1 MGVTGCPCFIMPAL
15 FLRPLLT
22 ENGQKT
28 QDEGASKF
36 AGQTCLDRLKIWA
49 PPHWQGGDVSWWP
62 LRGWWPGR
70 QKGWGM
76 TKIRTSTL
84 FTKHELQNP
93 SHDYLR
99 ANIFLDVTKR
109 SSLILQTLD
118 PRRICEGKIRISVIM
133 FVDVPGV
140 FGVQDTVTP
149 LHAELSCHARVPK
162 PISHHPGA

>member
-1 MGVTGCPCFIMPAL
+1 
-15 FLRPLLT
+15 
-22 ENGQKT
+22 
-28 QDEGASKF
+28 
-36 AGQTCLDRLKIWA
+36 
-49 PPHWQGGDVSWWP
+49 
-62 LRGWWPGR
+62 
-70 QKGWGM
+70 M

-149 LHAELSCHARVPK
+149 LHAELSCHAGV